1 VYVFFFFNEHNILY
15 ATGIFIL
22 AGVTD
27 GLDGYIARKYN
38 LVTKIGQMLDPLA
51 DKLMQI
57 TVIACFTVAGILPIW
72 ILTIIV
78 AKESLMI
85 IGGMVLYTRKEK
97 IVIPA
102 DHLGKAATVLFY
114 LAILLIAFD
123 SPYGKYLII
132 ITISLTLISFFR
144 YLRLALRKMK
154 ERETGQQ

>member
-1 VYVFFFFNEHNILY
+1 
-15 ATGIFIL
+15 
-22 AGVTD
+22 
-27 GLDGYIARKYN
+27 
-38 LVTKIGQMLDPLA
+38 MLDPLA